1 MNDPA
6 SRAQQRVLLLAVLIA
21 AVLVVAIFAASQWYP
36 TLVSMNSRLWMSFS
50 AMAGAAIL
58 LAVFRLRNPRR

>member
-6 SRAQQRVLLLAVLIA
+6 SRAQQHILLLAILIA
-21 AVLVVAIFAASQWYP
+21 AVLVMAIFVASQWYP
-36 TLVSMNSRLWMSFS
+36 TLMSMNSGLWISFS

-58 LAVFRLRNPRR
+58 LAVLRLRNPRR